1 MSNGLQRVDTGTK
14 CWHLAPN
21 TCSTVVAK
29 SIALASSLS
38 VFRALCAVRASNCRC
53 NIRCDSL
60 VFGSLCAVRALPVV
74 VVDGWPSSV
83 EYESVT
89 SYVTAMQLE
98 YCRRRGLS
106 EADAV
111 RLVVNGYAHD
121 VVRHLPLEASLEVT
135 RLLFS
140 S

>member
-1 MSNGLQRVDTGTK
+1 M
-14 CWHLAPN
+14 
-21 TCSTVVAK
+21 
-29 SIALASSLS
+29 
-38 VFRALCAVRASNCRC
+38 
-53 NIRCDSL
+53 
-60 VFGSLCAVRALPVV
+60 RALPVV